1 MKVSDTGIANLA
13 AALAK
18 AQGEIKTIQKD
29 SKNPHFKNSYAS
41 LDAILE
47 TVRPTL
53 AKHGLALVQGAT
65 APSYDEAGRVTAIVV
80 ETMLVHASGEHLT
93 NGCVIPIAKVDPQGA
108 GGAMTYGRRYGVSAL
123 LALATDEDDDG
134 NVASA
139 RTAAPATLPAAQPA
153 ATVPPAVPRAVAEA
167 ADILD
172 ASGDP
177 EPVCPKC
184 TGPMWDNRVGK
195 KNPKAPDF
203 KCRDKSC
210 DGVIWPPK
218 GARPVAAPQ
227 PVTASVAAGYDELDS
242 ELPF

>member
-1 MKVSDTGIANLA
+1 MKVSEQGIPNLA
-13 AALAK
+13 AALTK
-18 AQGEIKTIQKD
+18 AQGELRAIQKD

-139 RTAAPATLPAAQPA
+139 RPVAPAGRPTAQSAPAQA
-153 ATVPPAVPRAVAEA
+153 AGSVPPAIAEA
-167 ADILD
+167 AAALD
-172 ASGDP
+172 AGSEA

-210 DGVIWPPK
+210 EGVVWPPK
-218 GARPVAAPQ
+218 GAKPAAPPAPQ
-227 PVTASVAAGYDELDS
+227 PVAAGEFVDD
-242 ELPF
+242 LPF

>member
-1 MKVSDTGIANLA
+1 MKVSETGIANLA

-18 AQGEIKTIQKD
+18 AQGEIKSIAKD
-29 SKNPHFKNSYAS
+29 RTNPHFKNRYAT

-93 NGCVIPIAKVDPQGA
+93 NGCVIPIAKLDPQAA

-134 NVASA
+134 NVASP
-139 RTAAPATLPAAQPA
+139 RPAAPVARPAAQPA
-153 ATVPPAVPRAVAEA
+153 AGVSSAVPPAVAEA
-167 ADILD
+167 AAVLD
-172 ASGDP
+172 AEGDP

-203 KCRDKSC
+203 KCKDKSC
-210 DGVIWPPK
+210 DGVVWPPK
-218 GARPVAAPQ
+218 GARPAAPQ
-227 PVTASVAAGYDELDS
+227 PVQAHEYEDS
-242 ELPF
+242 LPF

>member
-1 MKVSDTGIANLA
+1 MKVSEQGIPNLA
-13 AALAK
+13 AALTK
-18 AQGEIKTIQKD
+18 AQGEIKSIQKD
-29 SKNPHFKNSYAS
+29 SKNPHFKNTYAS

-123 LALATDEDDDG
+123 LSLATDEDDDG
-134 NVASA
+134 NGASA
-139 RTAAPATLPAAQPA
+139 RPAAPVSRPAAQPTPA
-153 ATVPPAVPRAVAEA
+153 PSAPSAVPAAVAEA
-167 ADILD
+167 AAALD

-203 KCRDKSC
+203 KCKDKSC
-210 DGVIWPPK
+210 DGVVWPPK
-218 GARPVAAPQ
+218 GARPAAPQ
-227 PVTASVAAGYDELDS
+227 PVQAHEYEDS
-242 ELPF
+242 LPF